1 MKVGDLVK
9 HSYELQGAYLVTEW
23 RFNWIKVLGSD
34 RWFRITDWEPV
45 NESR

>member
-9 HSYELQGAYLVTEW
+9 HSYDLQGVHLVTEW
-23 RFNWIKVLGSD
+23 RFNWIKVLGCDS
-34 RWFRITDWEPV
+34 WFRITEWEPV